1 MIGNK
6 WKPILTFVQYIYM
19 WERVYMCVCVYIHI
33 CAYTYIYIGY
43 YVLSCGDRLVYGD
56 L

>member
-1 MIGNK
+1 METYTNICS
-6 WKPILTFVQYIYM
+6 IYIYM
-19 WERVYMCVCVYIHI
+19 CESIYIYMCVCLYTYMCIH
-33 CAYTYIYIGY
+33 TYIYIGN

>member
-1 MIGNK
+1 METYTNICS
-6 WKPILTFVQYIYM
+6 IYIYICV
-19 WERVYMCVCVYIHI
+19 RVYICVCVYIHI
-33 CAYTYIYIGY
+33 CAYIHTYIGN